1 MSAAAFD
8 PRKSDP
14 RKLDLQRLAAAGA
27 TVEGRIAASA
37 FERLA
42 ADAPPAGDGQ
52 VAWQARGELRQ
63 VSGGAPETWLH
74 LRAGTAVRMVCQ
86 RCLQPLEQPLS
97 VARSFRFV
105 GDESLA
111 ERLDEDSEDD
121 VLALPPRGRLDLTVL
136 VEDELILALP
146 LVPRHETCPD
156 PLPLPAEEAVEEA
169 PRENPFA
176 ALAALKKQVS

>member
-14 RKLDLQRLAAAGA
+14 RRLDLQHLAAAHA
-27 TVEGRIAASA
+27 AVEGRVDTSA
-37 FERLA
+37 FERLVV
-42 ADAPPAGDGQ
+42 DAPPAGDGQ
-52 VAWQARGELRQ
+52 VAWQARGELRP
-63 VSGGAPETWLH
+63 VSGGPPETWLH
-74 LRAGTAVRMVCQ
+74 LRAATVVRMVCQ

-105 GDESLA
+105 GDETLA

-121 VLALPPRGRLDLTVL
+121 VLALPPRGRLDLPAL

-146 LVPRHETCPD
+146 LVPRHESCPD
-156 PLPLPAEEAVEEA
+156 PLPMAAEAPVEEA

-176 ALAALKKQVS
+176 ALAALKKQAR